1 MPTVEFAVE
10 DGIAQIRLN
19 RPERLNA
26 VAAVLVDDF
35 LAALDAAARSDARV
49 VVLSGE
55 RPGLLRRP
63 RPQGTHP
70 RG

>member
-1 MPTVEFAVE
+1 MPTVDFAVE
-10 DGIAQIRLN
+10 DGIAHIRLN

-49 VVLSGE
+49 VVLSGNG
-55 RPGLLRRP
+55 RAFCAGHDL
-63 RPQGTHP
+63 
-70 RG
+70 